1 MPRSKG
7 KAQKGSIKLGAS
19 IQVHK
24 DARGERA
31 AQTLDFK
38 TAAAMPEFTATDVL
52 ANAAGKRVAT
62 NTGMKTAF
70 AAESSLNITRRIN
83 NASIPLGCAVE
94 DDAAVAEE
102 VSIDKFE
109 LSQRARQLMPR
120 RPTWSFDLSSGRL
133 HHREVTGFKS
143 WMASVQELIQERGG
157 YPPAYE
163 TNIQVWRQLW
173 RVLERCHVAVVV
185 LDARH
190 PLLHLPPALVYHVSR
205 TLRKPLV
212 VVLNKLDA
220 VDPQNAALWAKALK
234 TAVPGIS
241 GIVGHSKE
249 PLREADF
256 SPLELGREALIEICH
271 KVYEEWLVT
280 KAQEETA
287 KPEAEVIKTLP
298 PLDLQTGET
307 FRASASFQGAQPGWC
322 FKLGDEG
329 LGYYLD
335 KPGQTASKPA
345 PKSERPGDQEPHGDV
360 DDGIFIP
367 TGSIMLG
374 MVGHPNVGKSSMV
387 NSLFGNKVVSVK
399 ATPGHTKTLQTLNL
413 DDRTCLCDSPGVVFP
428 RLEVPRE
435 AQIVGMLVPL
445 AQVREPFS
453 AIRWVME
460 RSTRPLN
467 ELLGLKPVALKRV
480 WELQELGIESLRLD
494 LIEAEAAEDLV
505 PWSPTLLC
513 AQLATQRGF
522 LQGGRP
528 DVMKAGT
535 EILERVLQG
544 RVPYSVEAPR
554 DLKSAPV
561 LAEDEGS
568 GSDWQMDD
576 EDYESEEEEAPVGD
590 RDLLELFGEE
600 ARGPGRGSKSSQ
612 KRFKRRQKM
621 AEIAGEADPARVIRP
636 YAGRLE
642 EVQPGSGYPG

>member
-7 KAQKGSIKLGAS
+7 KAQKGSFKLGAS
-19 IQVHK
+19 IYK
-24 DARGERA
+24 DVRPQGERIGH
-31 AQTLDFK
+31 TLDFK
-38 TAAAMPEFTATDVL
+38 TAAAMPEFTASDPLV
-52 ANAAGKRVAT
+52 NAAGKRAAT

-83 NASIPLGCAVE
+83 NGSVPLGCVVE

-102 VSIDKFE
+102 LSIEKFE
-109 LSQRARQLMPR
+109 LSHRARQLMPR
-120 RPTWSFDLSSGRL
+120 RPTWSYDLSSGRL
-133 HHREVTGFKS
+133 HHREVQSFKS
-143 WMASVQELIQERGG
+143 WMAAVQELMLERGG
-157 YPPAYE
+157 YPPCYE

-185 LDARH
+185 VDARH

-220 VDPQNAALWAKALK
+220 VDPQNAAHWAKALE

-249 PLREADF
+249 PLRQNDF
-256 SPLELGREALIEICH
+256 SPLELGREALMEMCH
-271 KVYEEWLVT
+271 KVYGEWLEAR
-280 KAQEETA
+280 AQEEAA
-287 KPEAEVIKTLP
+287 KPKAEAKETAP
-298 PLDLQTGET
+298 PVDLQPGEQ

-335 KPGQTASKPA
+335 RPGQTSSKPA
-345 PKSERPGDQEPHGDV
+345 MARTAEPCEAHE
-360 DDGIFIP
+360 DDGIHIP

-413 DDRTCLCDSPGVVFP
+413 DDKTCLCDSPGVVFP

-467 ELLGLKPVALKRV
+467 EILGLKPVTLKRV
-480 WELQELGIESLRLD
+480 WELQELGIDSLRLEHVD
-494 LIEAEAAEDLV
+494 AESEQDPV

-528 DVMKAGT
+528 DIMKAGT
-535 EILERVLQG
+535 EILDRVLQG
-544 RVPYSVEAPR
+544 RVPYSVEPPR
-554 DLKSAPV
+554 DVSRRSA
-561 LAEDEGS
+561 AEDDDS
-568 GSDWQMDD
+568 GSDWQADDD
-576 EDYESEEEEAPVGD
+576 EDYDSGEDEEAVGD
-590 RDLLELFGEE
+590 KDLLELFGEE

-612 KRFKRRQKM
+612 KRFKRRQKV
-621 AEIAGEADPARVIRP
+621 AEIAGEADPARTIRQ

-642 EVQPGSGYPG
+642 EVVTGSGYPG